1 MTVKNKRL
9 WGLLSF
15 LAALGLYVWLP
26 AARPVAG
33 GVMFVGLFVLIRG
46 KLG

>member
-1 MTVKNKRL
+1 MKNKRL

-26 AARPVAG
+26 AARPAAG
-33 GVMFVGLFVLIRG
+33 GVMVAGLFVLIRG
-46 KLG
+46 KMG

>member
-1 MTVKNKRL
+1 MKNKRL
-9 WGLLSF
+9 WGLVSF
-15 LAALGLYVWLP
+15 LVALGLYAWMP

-33 GVMFVGLFVLIRG
+33 GVMSVGLFVLIRG